1 MRGKVIFR
9 IVMGVGILAIASVP
23 WAAGPRAPSGR
34 ERVVRYDLAT
44 EATVS
49 GTIQHIEHA
58 GIARRDMGGTHLTL
72 STGDQAWEVRLCP
85 RQYLAKE
92 NFTLSEG
99 DRIEVTGSRVR
110 FHNQDA
116 ILARVVKR
124 GDRALVLRDRQG
136 RPEWSRTSFR

>member
-9 IVMGVGILAIASVP
+9 IVMGVGILAAASVP
-23 WAAGPRAPSGR
+23 WAAGPRAGSRP

-58 GIARRDMGGTHLTL
+58 GIARREMGGTHLTL
-72 STGDQAWEVRLCP
+72 NTGDQAWEVRLCP
-85 RQYLAKE
+85 RRYLAKE

-110 FHNQDA
+110 FHEQDA

-136 RPEWSRTSFR
+136 RPEWSSTSFR

>member
-1 MRGKVIFR
+1 
-9 IVMGVGILAIASVP
+9 MGVGILAVASLP
-23 WAAGPRAPSGR
+23 WAAGPRATSGR

-58 GIARRDMGGTHLTL
+58 GIARREMGGSHLTL
-72 STGDQAWEVRLCP
+72 NTGGQTWEIRLCP

-99 DRIEVTGSRVR
+99 DRIEVTGSRVK
-110 FHNQDA
+110 FQEQDA
-116 ILARVVKR
+116 ILARIVKR

-136 RPEWSRTSFR
+136 RPEWSATGFR

>member
-1 MRGKVIFR
+1 MRGKVIIQ
-9 IVMGVGILAIASVP
+9 IVAGLGILAVASVP
-23 WAAGPRAPSGR
+23 WAAGPRAASGR

-44 EATVS
+44 EATLS

-58 GIARRDMGGTHLTL
+58 GIARREMGGTHLTL
-72 STGDQAWEVRLCP
+72 NTGDMAWEVRLCP

-99 DRIEVTGSRVR
+99 DRIEVTGSRVKFQER
-110 FHNQDA
+110 DA

-136 RPEWSRTSFR
+136 RPEWSTASFR

>member
-1 MRGKVIFR
+1 MRGRVIFQ
-9 IVMGVGILAIASVP
+9 IAMGAGILAVASVP
-23 WAAGPRAPSGR
+23 WAAGPTAASSR

-49 GTIQHIEHA
+49 GTIQHIESA
-58 GIARRDMGGTHLTL
+58 GIARREMGGTHLTL
-72 STGDQAWEVRLCP
+72 NTGDQTWEIRLCP
-85 RQYLAKE
+85 RQFLAKE

-110 FHNQDA
+110 FHEQDA

-124 GDRALVLRDRQG
+124 GDRALVLRD
-136 RPEWSRTSFR
+136 